1 MGISFWCGKSE
12 AFCVGPFVLHRQQPK
27 EDEQNIDFAPTPGKI
42 SADAHDR
49 DYGFATRCV

>member
-1 MGISFWCGKSE
+1 LGISFWCRRSE
-12 AFCVGPFVLHRQQPK
+12 AFCVDPFVLHRQQPK
-27 EDEQNIDFAPTPGKI
+27 EDKQNIDFAPPGQI